1 MKKLITTSIISI
13 LLIGVSVALNL
24 SNVAGVIETPVKLG
38 GNHVAIEQ
46 SAFDKNGKKIVLGYS
61 EHYGHDGAMELWT
74 DANRSET
81 FWDMNDVEAVA
92 YVAGEKTKATADK
105 VKYQAILD
113 KF

>member
-46 SAFDKNGKKIVLGYS
+46 SAFDKDGKKIVLGYT
-61 EHYGHDGAMELWT
+61 EHYGYDGAMELWT
-74 DANRSET
+74 DANDRET
-81 FWDMNDVEAVA
+81 FWDMNSVEAVDHA
-92 YVAGEKTKATADK
+92 AGEKAKATADK
-105 VKYQAILD
+105 TWYQTILD
-113 KF
+113 EF